1 VIASLLYTAV
11 AHACSELH
19 GTQVFLQAAWDHGA
33 SRGESPDNAE
43 NDNCE
48 SIRFALLSTPAS
60 FFQAGLLA
68 VHSIAVAHAPL
79 ASVAPPDLLSIMA
92 IAKSSFPQTWCIAA
106 FLSHSPAYLNT
117 QYPR

>member
-79 ASVAPPDLLSIMA
+79 ASVAPPDLLSM
-92 IAKSSFPQTWCIAA
+92 SWRSQNPRFPRLGASPH
-106 FLSHSPAYLNT
+106 FSHIVL
-117 QYPR
+117 RI